1 MPLFSFKSFYIAQ
14 VLALSHARSFRGA
27 VENRSLV
34 IGGGEAEKGRHPY
47 MVSLQDDTSHFCGG
61 SLIAPDVVLTAGN
74 CPLHYTMN
82 VYFSKSYAFTWQSF
96 ICHSAL

>member
-1 MPLFSFKSFYIAQ
+1 M
-14 VLALSHARSFRGA
+14 LALSHARSFRGA

-74 CPLHYTMN
+74 CPLHYLTLIMFM
-82 VYFSKSYAFTWQSF
+82 FSKPFTFYLAIIHMSQRIAKLQTRS
-96 ICHSAL
+96 